1 MSELEKLSDFSPELA
16 LQAAGPILTNLVSNR
31 EFLDLQVL
39 PHLGQSGWT
48 REWYVAHRHDGAD
61 GSYSVQVFV
70 WPPGSATRIHDHS
83 CWGAFCCAVGSLVE
97 ERYERLDDGSEPNS
111 AHLREVWRLVWRRED
126 GVSSVL
132 PYEGGHPPGRK
143 PKQRDSYL
151 RAPLRSKIGEAGR
164 PGLRPLPRLRLRSTR
179 DLRLLLLGLGI
190 LKSLGSSAQTDTRP
204 AAHKPRREPRGG
216 GIRRAF

>member
-1 MSELEKLSDFSPELA
+1 MLRFLPSFVHEERLEAGELMVTTSFAPEMSELEKLSDFSPELA
-16 LQAAGPILTNLVSNR
+16 LQAAGPILTDLVSNR

-39 PHLGQSGWT
+39 PLLGQSGWT
-48 REWYVAHRHDGAD
+48 QKWYVAHRHDGAD

-97 ERYERLDDGSEPNS
+97 ERYERLDNGSEPNS

-132 PYEGGHPPGRK
+132 PYEGGIHRVGNPSSGTAI
-143 PKQRDSYL
+143 SVHLY
-151 RAPLRSKIGEAGR
+151 G
-164 PGLRPLPRLRLRSTR
+164 PRLGKLDGRDYDPSRDYVCDRL
-179 DLRLLLLGLGI
+179 
-190 LKSLGSSAQTDTRP
+190 
-204 AAHKPRREPRGG
+204 
-216 GIRRAF
+216 